1 VKRRNIQL
9 AFEGDGSGPGH
20 DVSALED
27 GDEAVDI
34 GVLGGKLMVVVPAR
48 TEDGRIF
55 EQASTVGGELVLEN
69 GQRLSFEIK
78 DGATGALFSTT
89 PVGDQRDTHPGLSSL
104 PHVPGGV

>member
-1 VKRRNIQL
+1 MFERFTEQARRVLFFARYEASQAGSTAIATEHL
-9 AFEGDGSGPGH
+9 LLGLLREGSGH
-20 DVSALED
+20 
-27 GDEAVDI
+27 
-34 GVLGGKLMVVVPAR
+34 
-48 TEDGRIF
+48 TGRIF